1 MTVRCFGWR
10 GIAIVLMFSQSCSMG
25 QTPKA
30 KSPARTPLSEE
41 KESVRKTV
49 QAFLDSWLVSRDLDS
64 AKLGFGAAAFLNEA
78 MLQESCA
85 GYIKPEQRSSEAA
98 RRIGIDKFLR
108 DFLPAKPVARLSQ
121 VINQNS
127 VAQMAE
133 QLGANLAN
141 DARSDG
147 FVLAKLTR
155 EQIPVSAAE
164 FKDYLRS
171 RLPDEFYASFVPI
184 GEGTVYF
191 LWVREGQVWRILHA
205 SLVCA

>member
-1 MTVRCFGWR
+1 MTVHCFGWR

-25 QTPKA
+25 QTSKA

-41 KESVRKTV
+41 KQSVRKTV
-49 QAFLDSWLVSRDLDS
+49 QAFLNSWLVSRDLDS
-64 AKLGFGAAAFLNEA
+64 AKLWFGAAAFLNEA

-98 RRIGIDKFLR
+98 RRIGIDKFLQ
-108 DFLPAKPVARLSQ
+108 DFLPAKQVARLSQ

-133 QLGANLAN
+133 ELSANLAN

-155 EQIPVSAAE
+155 EQLPVSAAE

-171 RLPDEFYASFVPI
+171 RLSDEFYASFVPI

-191 LWVREGQVWRILHA
+191 LWIREGQVWRILHA